1 MSLGLFEVREVR
13 IKRLLRCTFLLSNQN
28 GVPRGRAMQR
38 TVMILCALCRYDLKL
53 MFEYLYH
60 IIWTH
65 RKFSIPVGSHGFTS
79 ILMYITFSTYIT

>member
-1 MSLGLFEVREVR
+1 MFETREVR
-13 IKRLLRCTFLLSNQN
+13 IKRRVKCPFMLSNLH
-28 GVPRGRAMQR
+28 GVSRALSIHR
-38 TVMILCALCRYDLKL
+38 EVMIRSALDRYDLKL

-79 ILMYITFSTYIT
+79 LLMYITFSTYIT